1 MSHLERSLLGALARA
16 SHDYRLIEAGDRI
29 MVAVS
34 GGKDSLCLLHLLRRI
49 QQRAPFD
56 FEIVAVTLDQCQPG
70 FPAER
75 LAEYYRR
82 EGYTFRIV
90 RENTYAIVQEKLR
103 PGDTACSLCSRLRR
117 GVLYNVA
124 VDLGATK
131 LALGHHRD
139 DLLETL
145 LLNLLYSGQIK
156 AMAPKLRSDDGR
168 NLIIR
173 PLIYCD
179 ERDLAA
185 LAAELGLPVVACGV
199 CSAQENLWRVRVK
212 RLIEELHSE
221 NDNVRGSLFAA
232 LGTVRATHLLD
243 RDLWQRLGID
253 PKTTERR
260 GAGSDES

>member
-1 MSHLERSLLGALARA
+1 MSRLEKTLLSALARA
-16 SHDYRLIEAGDRI
+16 SHDYRLVEANDRI

-34 GGKDSLCLLHLLRRI
+34 GGKDSLSLLHLLRQI
-49 QQRAPFD
+49 QRRTPFD

-70 FPAER
+70 FVAQQ
-75 LAEYYRR
+75 LAEYYER

-90 RENTYAIVQEKLR
+90 REDTYAIVQEKLR

-124 VDLGATK
+124 VELGANK
-131 LALGHHRD
+131 IALGHHRD

-156 AMAPKLRSDDGR
+156 AMAPRLRSDDGR
-168 NLIIR
+168 NLVIR
-173 PLIYCD
+173 PLVYCD
-179 ERDLAA
+179 ERDLAS
-185 LAAELGLPVVACGV
+185 LASELQLPVVSCGV
-199 CSAQENLWRVRVK
+199 CSAQENLRRVRVK
-212 RLIEELHSE
+212 RLIEELHAD

-243 RDLWQRLGID
+243 RDLRRRLGL
-253 PKTTERR
+253 
-260 GAGSDES
+260 DEDG